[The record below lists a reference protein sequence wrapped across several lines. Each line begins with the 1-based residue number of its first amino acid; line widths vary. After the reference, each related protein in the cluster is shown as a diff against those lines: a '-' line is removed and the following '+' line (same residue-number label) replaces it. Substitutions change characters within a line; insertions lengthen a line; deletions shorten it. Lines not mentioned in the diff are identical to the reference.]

1 MLKVIKLVH
10 TVIWAVMAAAT
21 FYVLYCGLTKTFN
34 LLLWLALGLMSLET
48 LVLIFNK
55 WTCPLTPMAAKYT
68 NEQSEN
74 FDIYLPKIIA
84 KYNKQIFGTVW
95 ILGICLVVFNLFSR

>member
-10 TVIWAVMAAAT
+10 TVIWVVMAAAT
-21 FYVLYCGLTKTFN
+21 FYVLYCGISKTFN
-34 LLLWLALGLMSLET
+34 LLLWLALGLMTLET

-55 WTCPLTPMAAKYT
+55 WTCPLTPLATKYT
-68 NEQSEN
+68 SEQSEN

-84 KYNKQIFGTVW
+84 KYNKHIFGTVW
-95 ILGICLVVFNLFSR
+95 VLGICLVIYNLIMG